1 MDQYQRPVQT
11 RGDSANPLSIVAFV
25 CALISASGICC
36 CGPITWVLTLVST
49 ICAIVALVQAK
60 NAQHRDTT
68 KVLNYIALVINF
80 VVLVLSVLIFAFHIG
95 TSLLGAVIPKEYQDS
110 IPAYEQFEDP
120 DYIEHESDK
129 ALQDAVEEV
138 EPDEIHF
145 TP

>member
-1 MDQYQRPVQT
+1 MNQYQGPVQH
-11 RGDSANPLSIVAFV
+11 RHASANPLSIVAFV
-25 CALISASGICC
+25 CALISPMAFCC
-36 CGPITWVLTLVST
+36 CGPISWGLSLIST
-49 ICAIVALVQAK
+49 IFAIVALVQAK
-60 NAQHRDTT
+60 NAQHRDTA

-80 VVLVLSVLIFAFHIG
+80 LVVALSVLWFAFSVG
-95 TSLLGAVIPKEYQDS
+95 TSMLGAMIPKEYQDS
-110 IPAYEQFEDP
+110 IPNFEQLEDP